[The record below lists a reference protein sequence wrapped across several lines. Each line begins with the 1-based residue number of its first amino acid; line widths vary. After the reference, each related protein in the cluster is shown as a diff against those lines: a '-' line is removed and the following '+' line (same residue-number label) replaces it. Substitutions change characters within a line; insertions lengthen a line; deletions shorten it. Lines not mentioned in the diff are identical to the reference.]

1 MTSTKH
7 IPSVPLPFP
16 FRSPSV
22 MQVKFKLVG
31 RALTRFLS
39 QTLSPFRSPS
49 VPLPLS
55 FRCAGKTTTW
65 LNAVACHQLKMLKN
79 LAQQTRNAALAKSI
93 HRQMDRGIAILPG
106 HPNCPWSPNG
116 RDEPNP
122 FRSPS
127 VLPRSVR
134 ACSFGP
140 WVGTSGGI

>member
-1 MTSTKH
+1 MTLTKH

-55 FRCAGKTTTW
+55 FRHAGKTTSR
-65 LNAVACHQLKMLKN
+65 LNAVSCHRLKMLTDPG
-79 LAQQTRNAALAKSI
+79 QEISNALLAKFRDGEVDTWGFLVQCPGCYNL
-93 HRQMDRGIAILPG
+93 RQLGTCRLGCSALRLVSQETPL
-106 HPNCPWSPNG
+106 SQ
-116 RDEPNP
+116 ET
-122 FRSPS
+122 PS
-127 VLPRSVR
+127 
-134 ACSFGP
+134 
-140 WVGTSGGI
+140 